1 LSLEMEFE
9 APTWD
14 QIYEMLLDLAER
26 VRKDRF
32 LPDIILGI
40 SRGGW
45 PPARVMSDLLGTAEL
60 ANVKVEFYVGVAET
74 KKEPVITQPI
84 SVSVKSKDVLIL
96 DDVADTGQSLRLVKN
111 HVTKQRARAVKTA
124 TIYYKPWSVIVPDY
138 YEKQTRRWVVF
149 PWERKETIRSLIKE
163 SKEKGL
169 PIKRSISKLI
179 EGGLDRSLVER
190 FVKEVTMEESQC

>member
-1 LSLEMEFE
+1 MEFE

>member
-1 LSLEMEFE
+1 MSLEMEFE